1 MVQSSSQHHLHNHAT
16 HAQQRVGNWMPADH
30 KAHKEWLGGIIR
42 TVDDDDEKPLHPV
55 LEEFKQLI
63 ESNTRVYMLLTSMFN
78 EVPRT
83 KRYSQDPTGSPEIRD
98 YSHLLHVINHLLTTA
113 PSWTDKSHRVGL
125 VGLPINAVLDWPM
138 GTPSGYA
145 AFLDPEI
152 NAMLKKILNAWG
164 EYLRSPASAGVLNDT
179 SHGWF
184 GHTGRRDL
192 IAAAR
197 IGPTAATNLQ
207 FHDLFECDPSA
218 PNHGFNSWDDF
229 FTRRFKEG
237 SRPVADPDDGKVLA
251 NACESKP
258 YRVARNVHARDK
270 FWIKS
275 QPYSVLD
282 MLDRDTLASQF
293 VGGTVYQAFL
303 NALSYHRWH
312 SPVDGKVVK
321 AYVVDGTYYSEPL
334 FEGIGNPEVETNDID
349 MAGQVTSQG
358 YITSTATRALI
369 FIEADDPVIGLIA
382 FIGVGMAEVSTC
394 DITVKEGDRLMKG
407 DEIGMFHFGGSTHCL
422 LFRKG
427 VHVSGLPEPG
437 TEENKPVRSK
447 LGVVS

>member
-1 MVQSSSQHHLHNHAT
+1 MTQDGYSHHLHKT
-16 HAQQRVGNWMPADH
+16 GNWMPADH
-30 KAHKEWLGGIIR
+30 KTHKEWLGGIIR
-42 TVDDDDEKPLHPV
+42 KVDEKQTTLHPV
-55 LEEFKQLI
+55 LEEFKHLI
-63 ESNTRVYMLLTSMFN
+63 ETNTRVYMLLTSMFK
-78 EVPRT
+78 EVPRQ
-83 KRYSQDPTGSPEIRD
+83 KRYGHDPTGNPEIRD
-98 YSHLLHVINHLLTTA
+98 HSHFLQVLNHLLTTA

-152 NAMLKKILNAWG
+152 NAMIKKILNVWS
-164 EYLRSPASAGVLNDT
+164 EYLRSPASADVLNT
-179 SHGWF
+179 SSHGWF
-184 GHTGRRDL
+184 GETGRRDL
-192 IAAAR
+192 TAVAK
-197 IGPTAATNLQ
+197 IGPTAATDLQ
-207 FHDLFECDPSA
+207 FHDMFECDPSA
-218 PNHGFNSWDDF
+218 PNHGFNSWDAF
-229 FTRRFKEG
+229 FTRVFREG
-237 SRPVADPDDGKVLA
+237 IRPVAEPENGKVIA

-258 YRVARNVHARDK
+258 FRTAHHVQARDK

-282 MLDRDTLASQF
+282 MLAHDELASQF

-303 NALSYHRWH
+303 SALSYHRWH
-312 SPVDGKVVK
+312 APVSGKVVK

-334 FEGIGNPEVETNDID
+334 FEGVGNPEVSANEID

-358 YITSTATRALI
+358 YITSTATRAII
-369 FIEADDPVIGLIA
+369 FIEADEPAIGLMA

-394 DITVKEGDRLMKG
+394 DITVKEGDKLNKG

-427 VHVSGLPEPG
+427 VNVSGFPEPG
-437 TEENKPVRSK
+437 MEDNMPVRSK
-447 LGVVS
+447 LAVVS